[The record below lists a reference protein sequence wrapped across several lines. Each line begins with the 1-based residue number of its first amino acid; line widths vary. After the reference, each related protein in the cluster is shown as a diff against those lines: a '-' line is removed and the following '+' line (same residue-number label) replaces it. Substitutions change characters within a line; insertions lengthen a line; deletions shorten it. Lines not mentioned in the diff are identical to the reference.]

1 MADPFCLPKEHT
13 AMPGE
18 DNLAT
23 LLRNMNPEMQDGIFV
38 FCSIP
43 DDEEILAT
51 LKPLLIFRE
60 REATSVIVRRED
72 AERAALSHQFP
83 ARQITLTV
91 HSSLE
96 ATGFLAAI
104 TSRLAESGISVN
116 AVSAFYHD
124 HLFVPEHRAEEALR
138 LLRDMCGLA

>member
-1 MADPFCLPKEHT
+1 
-13 AMPGE
+13 MPGE

-43 DDEEILAT
+43 DDDEILAT

-60 REATSVIVRRED
+60 REATSVIVLRED

-104 TSRLAESGISVN
+104 TGRLAQAGISVN

-124 HLFVPEHRAEEALR
+124 HLFVPEHRAEDALR
-138 LLRDMCGLA
+138 LLRDMSKQA